1 MLTILKNLVGVACI
15 VLSIY
20 LSMSVLSMP
29 VLGGVFHVP
38 SLFLVV
44 GVTLG
49 IAILVMDVTDAGRFF
64 VFSLS
69 FTSDKQRSQIRTSEN
84 NLENLV
90 DVYLK
95 DGGEELR
102 KVVVESKMP
111 RIWNIVATKLAI
123 NVPIA
128 DIKDILEFQ
137 IHKVMA
143 RLDQDVTTLRQLA
156 SVAPAIGMF
165 GSVLGLIRLLA
176 DLKDFETLGT
186 NMSLA
191 LITTLYGIFIG
202 SILLVPLIRSVEK
215 RKSYYLKN
223 HTNLLYW
230 LDHVEQKKPSFYMKT
245 KLGNLDVSS
254 L

>member
-1 MLTILKNLVGVACI
+1 LLSIIKNLIGI
-15 VLSIY
+15 TFIGLSLFFSI
-20 LSMSVLSMP
+20 SVMSMP
-29 VLGGVFHVP
+29 VLGGVIHVP
-38 SLFLVV
+38 SLFLVA

-49 IAILVMDVTDAGRFF
+49 IAILVMDVADARRFLL
-64 VFSLS
+64 FSVTFS
-69 FTSDKQRSQIRTSEN
+69 SDKQLRQIQTSEKSF
-84 NLENLV
+84 ETFC

-102 KVVVESKMP
+102 KIVNVGKMP

-128 DIKDILEFQ
+128 DIKDILDYQ

-143 RLDQDVTTLRQLA
+143 RLDQDISTLRQIA
-156 SVAPAIGMF
+156 AVAPAIGMF

-223 HTNLLYW
+223 HTNVLYW
-230 LDHVEQKKPSFYMKT
+230 LDHVEQAQTIKCFT
-245 KLGNLDVSS
+245 EADILSS
-254 L
+254 